1 MRVKHVFMIAA
12 SAVTCLLVASAT
24 WADVPPP
31 DAETCLS
38 KKAGDSCQMLGSSQV
53 GLCVMSV
60 CGQTKLPDGG
70 TVTTNCLLCKASA
83 TDGGSKPTADAG
95 TKPTADTGTKPPATK
110 DESGCTVGGVNPKVL
125 GPWFLALAISGLL
138 LVLGRRRR
146 R

>member
-60 CGQTKLPDGG
+60 CGQKKLPDGG
-70 TVTTNCLLCKASA
+70 TVTSNCLLCKASTA
-83 TDGGSKPTADAG
+83 DAGTKPTADAG
-95 TKPTADTGTKPPATK
+95 TKPTADAGTRPPATK
-110 DESGCTVGGVNPKVL
+110 DESGCTVGGVSATKVL
-125 GPWFLALAISGLL
+125 GPWLLALSVSGLL
-138 LVLGRRRR
+138 FVARRRR